1 MLLKI
6 RDHII
11 QLTLKDAM
19 NRIYLYGDRF
29 LTLGRR
35 PQEEGGHKGVRL
47 SLNKACRDVLAR
59 VKSGGESMSRFV
71 EDAILAK
78 AYHQTNPHTLIQP
91 EPINANSVNHR
102 ISVQVN
108 YKLELR
114 ECMSIA
120 ESATLT

>member
-1 MLLKI
+1 
-6 RDHII
+6 
-11 QLTLKDAM
+11 M

-47 SLNKACRDVLAR
+47 SLNKKCRDILVR
-59 VKSGGESMSRFV
+59 VKSGGESMSKFV

-78 AYHQTNPHTLIQP
+78 AYRQTRPRSLMQP
-91 EPINANSVNHR
+91 EPIDADSVDRR

-114 ECMSIA
+114 ERLNIA